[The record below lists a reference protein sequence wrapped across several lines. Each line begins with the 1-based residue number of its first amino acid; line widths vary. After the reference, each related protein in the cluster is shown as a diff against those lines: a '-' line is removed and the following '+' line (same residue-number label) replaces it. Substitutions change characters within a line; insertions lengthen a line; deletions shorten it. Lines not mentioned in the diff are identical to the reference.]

1 MFRVK
6 TSRTMD
12 YIVTLPQFDGPLD
25 LLLHLIKE
33 QDIDICDLNIEVV
46 TKQYLDYIHKMEQLN
61 LDIASSY
68 LVMAAE
74 LIEIKSRILLPNIN
88 DNDEILEDPKEELI
102 NRLLEYKKYKELT
115 KDFKQLEEQ
124 RNEVFT
130 KLPSYSIID
139 DVNISKIDENL
150 SINDLLEAFQKFLD
164 RREMEKPL
172 VTKITNKEYSVAKRS
187 LEIKN
192 ILKNKEN
199 AKFEDLFEI
208 VTKEYVVVT
217 FLAILDLVKK
227 QDIYINQDKNFG
239 DIILRLK
246 EVK

>member
-1 MFRVK
+1 
-6 TSRTMD
+6 MD
-12 YIVTLPQFDGPLD
+12 YIVNLPQFDGPLD

-33 QDIDICDLNIEVV
+33 QNIDICDLNIEVI
-46 TKQYLDYIHKMEQLN
+46 TKQYLDYIHKMEELN

-74 LIEIKSRILLPNIN
+74 LIEIKSRILLPNN
-88 DNDEILEDPKEELI
+88 KDNEEDVEDPKEELI
-102 NRLLEYKKYKELT
+102 NRLIEYKRYKELT
-115 KDFKQLEEQ
+115 EGFRQLEEK

-130 KLPSYSIID
+130 KLPSYSDIE
-139 DVNISKIDENL
+139 DENITKFDESL
-150 SINDLLEAFQKFLD
+150 TINDLLEAFKKFLD

-172 VTKITNKEYSVAKRS
+172 STKITNKEYSVSVRS
-187 LEIKN
+187 REIKT
-192 ILKNKEN
+192 ILRDKKK
-199 AKFEDLFEI
+199 ARFEDLFEI

-227 QDIYINQDKNFG
+227 QEIEINQDKNFD
-239 DIILRLK
+239 DIILQLK

>member
-1 MFRVK
+1 
-6 TSRTMD
+6 MD
-12 YIVTLPQFDGPLD
+12 YVVTLPQFDGPLD

-33 QDIDICDLNIEVV
+33 QNIDICELNIEVI
-46 TKQYLDYIHKMEQLN
+46 TKQYLEYIHKMEELN

-74 LIEIKSRILLPNIN
+74 LIEIKSRILLPGNKEN
-88 DNDEILEDPKEELI
+88 EEEFEDPKEELI
-102 NRLLEYKKYKELT
+102 NRLIEYKRYKELT
-115 KDFKQLEEQ
+115 EEFKQLEEQ
-124 RNEVFT
+124 RNEIFT
-130 KLPSYSIID
+130 KLPSYSDID
-139 DVNISKIDENL
+139 DENITKFDESL
-150 SINDLLEAFQKFLD
+150 TINDLLEAFKKFLD

-172 VTKITNKEYSVAKRS
+172 STKITNKEYSVAVRS
-187 LEIKN
+187 KEIKT
-192 ILKNKEN
+192 ILRDKKK

-227 QDIYINQDKNFG
+227 QEIEINQDKNFD
-239 DIILRLK
+239 DIILQLK

>member
-1 MFRVK
+1 
-6 TSRTMD
+6 
-12 YIVTLPQFDGPLD
+12 
-25 LLLHLIKE
+25 
-33 QDIDICDLNIEVV
+33 
-46 TKQYLDYIHKMEQLN
+46 MEQLN

>member
-1 MFRVK
+1 
-6 TSRTMD
+6 MD

-150 SINDLLEAFQKFLD
+150 SINDLLEAFQFLD

>member
-1 MFRVK
+1 
-6 TSRTMD
+6 MD
-12 YIVTLPQFDGPLD
+12 YIVALPQFDGPLD

-33 QDIDICDLNIEVV
+33 QDIDICDLNIEIV
-46 TKQYLDYIHKMEQLN
+46 TKQYLDYIHRMEQLN

-74 LIEIKSRILLPNIN
+74 LIEIKSRILLPNVN
-88 DNDEILEDPKEELI
+88 DDDIVEDPKEELI
-102 NRLLEYKKYKELT
+102 NRLIEYKKYKEIT

-130 KLPSYSIID
+130 KLPSYYMLD
-139 DVNISKIDENL
+139 DSGISKIDENL
-150 SINDLLEAFQKFLD
+150 NINDLLEAFKKFLD

-172 VTKITNKEYSVAKRS
+172 ITKITNKEYSVAKRS
-187 LEIKN
+187 QEIKC
-192 ILKNKEN
+192 ILKNKEKT
-199 AKFEDLFEI
+199 KFEDLFEI

-239 DIILRLK
+239 DIILQLK

>member
-1 MFRVK
+1 
-6 TSRTMD
+6 MD
-12 YIVTLPQFDGPLD
+12 YVVTLPQFDGPLD

-74 LIEIKSRILLPNIN
+74 LIEIKSRILLPNTN
-88 DNDEILEDPKEELI
+88 DSDEDLEDPKEELI
-102 NRLLEYKKYKELT
+102 NRLLEYKQYKELT

-124 RNEVFT
+124 RNAIFT
-130 KLPSYSIID
+130 KLPSYSIIAD
-139 DVNISKIDENL
+139 TNFSKIDENL
-150 SINDLLEAFQKFLD
+150 SINDLLEAFKKFLD

-192 ILKNKEN
+192 FLKGKQKV
-199 AKFEDLFEI
+199 KFDDLFE
-208 VTKEYVVVT
+208 VMTKEYVVVT
-217 FLAILDLVKK
+217 FLSILDLVKK

-239 DIILRLK
+239 DIILQLK

>member
-1 MFRVK
+1 
-6 TSRTMD
+6 MD

>member
-1 MFRVK
+1 
-6 TSRTMD
+6 MD
-12 YIVTLPQFDGPLD
+12 YVVNLPQFDGPLD

-33 QDIDICDLNIEVV
+33 QNIDICDLNIEVI
-46 TKQYLDYIHKMEQLN
+46 TKQYLDYIHKMEELN

-74 LIEIKSRILLPNIN
+74 LIEIKSRILLPNN
-88 DNDEILEDPKEELI
+88 KDNEEDVEDPKEELI
-102 NRLLEYKKYKELT
+102 NRLIEYKRYKELT
-115 KDFKQLEEQ
+115 EYFRQLEEK

-130 KLPSYSIID
+130 KLPSYSDIE
-139 DVNISKIDENL
+139 DENITKFDESL
-150 SINDLLEAFQKFLD
+150 TINDLLEAFKKFLD

-172 VTKITNKEYSVAKRS
+172 STKITNKEYSVSVRS
-187 LEIKN
+187 REIKT
-192 ILKNKEN
+192 ILKDKKK
-199 AKFEDLFEI
+199 ARFEDLFEI

-227 QDIYINQDKNFG
+227 QEIEINQDKNFD
-239 DIILRLK
+239 DIILQLK

>member
-1 MFRVK
+1 
-6 TSRTMD
+6 MD
-12 YIVTLPQFDGPLD
+12 YVVTLPQFDGPLD

-192 ILKNKEN
+192 ILKNKEK

-208 VTKEYVVVT
+208 MTKEYVVVT

>member
-1 MFRVK
+1 
-6 TSRTMD
+6 MD
-12 YIVTLPQFDGPLD
+12 YVVTLPQFDGPLD

>member
-1 MFRVK
+1 
-6 TSRTMD
+6 
-12 YIVTLPQFDGPLD
+12 
-25 LLLHLIKE
+25 
-33 QDIDICDLNIEVV
+33 
-46 TKQYLDYIHKMEQLN
+46 
-61 LDIASSY
+61 
-68 LVMAAE
+68 
-74 LIEIKSRILLPNIN
+74 
-88 DNDEILEDPKEELI
+88 
-102 NRLLEYKKYKELT
+102 
-115 KDFKQLEEQ
+115 
-124 RNEVFT
+124 
-130 KLPSYSIID
+130 
-139 DVNISKIDENL
+139 
-150 SINDLLEAFQKFLD
+150 
-164 RREMEKPL
+164 MEKPL

>member
-1 MFRVK
+1 
-6 TSRTMD
+6 MD
-12 YIVTLPQFDGPLD
+12 YVVTLPQFDGPLD

-192 ILKNKEN
+192 ILKNKEK
-199 AKFEDLFEI
+199 AKFEELFEI

-246 EVK
+246 EVR